1 MPIFHTN
8 EVPPI
13 APQMLVFWG
22 NKWVTFKLKFVIF
35 VAFLRAKRAGTL
47 WRDAGLNKF
56 FDTTDRLLWY
66 GNFMLYFGL
75 SSSIHSFFDTFR
87 CLAWTYPRSNSSPFK
102 DFMELW
108 HTLWN
113 KDEQS
118 QFFRYFPFSL
128 FTNFILIWIISFT
141 NFINCEQKFAI
152 LLLLATFMNIKLI
165 RNQNHNFKSKST
177 PLF

>member
-1 MPIFHTN
+1 MQLNKCLKVPIFHTN

-35 VAFLRAKRAGTL
+35 VAFLRAKRAEAHFEEMLDWTNSLTQPTDCCGMGILCFSLVYPALFTRFLTRFVALRELIRGQILPLSWIL
-47 WRDAGLNKF
+47 W
-56 FDTTDRLLWY
+56 
-66 GNFMLYFGL
+66 NF
-75 SSSIHSFFDTFR
+75 
-87 CLAWTYPRSNSSPFK
+87 A
-102 DFMELW
+102 

-128 FTNFILIWIISFT
+128 FTNFQLHFNLN
-141 NFINCEQKFAI
+141 NFIY
-152 LLLLATFMNIKLI
+152 KL
-165 RNQNHNFKSKST
+165 H
-177 PLF
+177 

>member
-1 MPIFHTN
+1 MQLNKCLKVPIFHTN

-75 SSSIHSFFDTFR
+75 SSSFTRFLTRFVALR
-87 CLAWTYPRSNSSPFK
+87 
-102 DFMELW
+102 ELIRGQILPLSW
-108 HTLWN
+108 ILWNFAHTLWN

-128 FTNFILIWIISFT
+128 FTNFQLHFNLN
-141 NFINCEQKFAI
+141 NFIY
-152 LLLLATFMNIKLI
+152 KL
-165 RNQNHNFKSKST
+165 H
-177 PLF
+177 